1 MKPEEVTPKLRK
13 IFDDASPITDN
24 YDQQINAGIAAV
36 VTHLECAGGRGQLP
50 PLTEVPEYVRAVF
63 MSEWP
68 TGDYEYYMRNALL
81 AAINACRAT
90 PAEAVFAED
99 AKKKMGAF
107 FDSIRPTPA
116 EATGDGA
123 AESIS
128 RLLEIKS
135 FPGVCCGTAALCD
148 YLIAELRKVAGDG
161 K

>member
-1 MKPEEVTPKLRK
+1 MKPEIYDKFVEAYGDGCPVFEITK
-13 IFDDASPITDN
+13 FD
-24 YDQQINAGIAAV
+24 AGISAV
-36 VTHLECAGGRGQLP
+36 VTHLERAGRGQLP